1 MSLVEA
7 LLFLLVAVVG
17 TAVVFQHRV
26 LKQVFV
32 YSLFGGTLGLLFFVL
47 QAPDVAL
54 SEIAIGTLAVP
65 LMVFIGIMKTGG
77 SP

>member
-1 MSLVEA
+1 MSLIEA
-7 LLFLLVAVVG
+7 LSLLLVAVAG
-17 TAVVFQHRV
+17 TAVVFQKRV

-32 YSLFGGTLGLLFFVL
+32 YSLFGGALALLFFLL

-65 LMVFIGIMKTGG
+65 LMVFIAIMKTGG

>member
-1 MSLVEA
+1 VSLIEA
-7 LLFLLVAVVG
+7 LLFLLVAVIG
-17 TAVVFQHRV
+17 AAVVFQHRV

-32 YSLFGGTLGLLFFVL
+32 YSLFGGTLALLFFVL

-65 LMVFIGIMKTGG
+65 LMVFIAIMKTGG